1 MDAMGAKRPIAV
13 QPKSKW
19 TAKLGNF
26 QSVFWGFYDRC

>member
-26 QSVFWGFYDRC
+26 QPMIWGFYDRC